1 MSSKS
6 RRWITEAWERID
18 AESDSFNDPIAVRD
32 LATGPREYNEHP
44 SYPKDSVFVLKTK
57 RDLLDLMFMRMLAD
71 DYKPPENYHPRPAHI
86 VYNGDIW
93 KLRKANANNF
103 RYEYVSTT
111 WSDTSK
117 DPLPTGGFRELAH
130 GMRSIKFEIIRL
142 GYGVEQYTDKGIYT
156 LPNFKEQYIDMPVD
170 SAGNY
175 AWPGADPSGSI
186 QGINTVPLMLAGSLR
201 QLQYIHKQ
209 YMNYINH
216 QRRSPSGNLLTTRT
230 SDWLLADSY
239 YFKAGDVETRV
250 ITTNRKQPPTGWPT
264 GDHIGNEFEDID
276 VQFTDMVEYEA
287 QGRKYTEDHP
297 GTRYYIGRAGVIM
310 IKQKNVLIGE
320 PTDNIDVL
328 VYEADTNAL
337 FKSDSIEYEQESF

>member
-1 MSSKS
+1 MSSKGK
-6 RRWITEAWERID
+6 RLITEAWERID
-18 AESDSFNDPIAVRD
+18 AESGSFNDPTAVKD
-32 LATGPREYNEHP
+32 LATGPQDYNEHP

-142 GYGVEQYTDKGIYT
+142 GYGVERYTDKGILT
-156 LPNFKEQYIDMPVD
+156 MPNFKSEYIDMPVD
-170 SAGNY
+170 GKGNY
-175 AWPGADPSGSI
+175 AWPGGDPSGLIAMSEA
-186 QGINTVPLMLAGSLR
+186 PLSLMIAAGSIR
-201 QLQYIHKQ
+201 QLQSIHKQ
-209 YMNYINH
+209 YMNYT
-216 QRRSPSGNLLTTRT
+216 RRSPSGKFAVT
-230 SDWLLADSY
+230 SGVYWLLADSY

-250 ITTNRKQPPTGWPT
+250 ITTNRKQPPGGWPT

-287 QGRKYTEDHP
+287 QGRNHTEDHP
-297 GTRYYIGRAGVIM
+297 GVRYYIGRAGVIM

-328 VYEADTNAL
+328 VYEADTGAL

>member
-6 RRWITEAWERID
+6 RRWITEAWERVD
-18 AESDSFNDPIAVRD
+18 AESGSFNDPTAVRD
-32 LATGPREYNEHP
+32 LATGSQEYNEHP

-57 RDLLDLMFMRMLAD
+57 RDLLDLMFMRMLSN
-71 DYKPPENYHPRPAHI
+71 DYKPQMNYHPRPTHI

-93 KLRKANANNF
+93 KLRKADANNF

-117 DPLPTGGFRELAH
+117 DPLPAGGFRELAH

-142 GYGVEQYTDKGIYT
+142 GHGVEQYTDKGIYT
-156 LPNFKEQYIDMPVD
+156 LPNFKSEYIDMPVD
-170 SAGNY
+170 GKGNY

-186 QGINTVPLMLAGSLR
+186 QGINSVPLMITGSIR
-201 QLQYIHKQ
+201 QLQSIHKQ
-209 YMNYINH
+209 YMNYT
-216 QRRSPSGNLLTTRT
+216 RRSPSGKFTVT
-230 SDWLLADSY
+230 SGVYWLLADGY
-239 YFKAGDVETRV
+239 YFKAGDVETR
-250 ITTNRKQPPTGWPT
+250 IMTTIRKQPPAGWPPE
-264 GDHIGNEFEDID
+264 DHIGNEFEDVD

-297 GTRYYIGRAGVIM
+297 GTRYYIGSAGVIM

-328 VYEADTNAL
+328 VYEADTGAL
-337 FKSDSIEYEQESF
+337 FKSDSIEYEQETF